1 MMFRSYTSPPAL
13 DITLEEFET
22 FAIARL
28 KGLLRISYPQS
39 RHADKASITVL
50 TAIHS
55 LQERSLPQAQLREL
69 IATQIKSHLP
79 LSSNTARN
87 IDVDEERRAD
97 EVGHWIL
104 RLAFCR
110 R

>member
-1 MMFRSYTSPPAL
+1 MHCSSYERPPAL

-22 FAIARL
+22 CAISRL
-28 KGLLRISYPQS
+28 R
-39 RHADKASITVL
+39 VL
-50 TAIHS
+50 SHIES
-55 LQERSLPQAQLREL
+55 LSHRSLPYSQVANG
-69 IATQIKSHLP
+69 IATYSKMHLP

-87 IDVDEERRAD
+87 VNLDEERRRD
-97 EVGHWIL
+97 EIGHWVL